1 MNKEAQKQRNKKSE
15 LSKIIKQDYQAKMKA
30 LEERRTQW
38 EGIEKQREIV
48 EEQRKLKKQ
57 LTEREVRDTIIH
69 LH

>member
-1 MNKEAQKQRNKKSE
+1 
-15 LSKIIKQDYQAKMKA
+15 MKA